1 MAELDEAS
9 RSLGLG
15 TGHAVQER
23 DQMGAVRLL
32 SRHNFDALQWTRDVN
47 DLTFDVRFA
56 TTLQLY

>member
-15 TGHAVQER
+15 AGNVVQER

-47 DLTFDVRFA
+47 DLTFDVRFV
-56 TTLQLY
+56 TTLQLN